1 MKIVINKC
9 FGGFGLSHKAKMEF
23 FKRKNINV
31 FPYVQYWSWNSDE
44 SYTRYTG
51 HTLSTLD
58 FISYFKKDP
67 KIDKV
72 SGTYNEVEQLYGI
85 ADVSSFLDDSN
96 RTDED
101 LIAVVEKLGSEA
113 SDCYANLKIVEIP
126 DDFEYRIHEY
136 DGLETVYYG
145 LKMGSA

>member
-23 FKRKNINV
+23 FKRKNIDV
-31 FPYVQYWSWNSDE
+31 FPYVQDWSWNSDE

-51 HTLSTLD
+51 QTLSTLN

-85 ADVSSFLDDSN
+85 ADDSSFW
-96 RTDED
+96 TIQIEQT
-101 LIAVVEKLGSEA
+101 
-113 SDCYANLKIVEIP
+113 KI
-126 DDFEYRIHEY
+126 
-136 DGLETVYYG
+136 L
-145 LKMGSA
+145 